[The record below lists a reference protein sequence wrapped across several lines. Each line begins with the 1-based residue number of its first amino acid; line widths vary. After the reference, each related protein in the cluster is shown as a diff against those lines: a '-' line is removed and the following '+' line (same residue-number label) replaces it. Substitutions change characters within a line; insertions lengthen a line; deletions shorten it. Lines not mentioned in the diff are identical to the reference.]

1 MRARIVADP
10 NKALIVLR
18 RGKRRPITA
27 GLFSLSDATRAGFD
41 NLDFGWGKPVYGGA
55 AEAVGVPSI
64 PWVTSFLLAS
74 KNSPC
79 ADYDQ
84 NETSSQSSM
93 RIESSPMLYIV
104 CLPQG
109 VLLYFYPTY
118 RVLSIKIM
126 Q

>member
-1 MRARIVADP
+1 MEYMRSAAD
-10 NKALIVLR
+10 LIVLR
-18 RGKRRPITA
+18 RGQSPLFPA
-27 GLFSLSDATRAGFD
+27 GMFALSDATRARFD
-41 NLDFGWGKPVYGGA
+41 DLDFGWGKPVYGGA

-64 PWVTSFLLAS
+64 PWLTSFLLAS

-109 VLLYFYPTY
+109 VLLYFYPIY
-118 RVLSIKIM
+118 RVLSIK
-126 Q
+126 